1 MIVENVEDDLGIFF
15 EKEDMIDQDY
25 KNGWRYIVW
34 VGGNDDYYKKIADAK
49 KDFEYWVDD
58 GYDDVFHQTITKW
71 KDGRPK

>member
-1 MIVENVEDDLGIFF
+1 
-15 EKEDMIDQDY
+15 MIDQDY

-58 GYDDVFHQTITKW
+58 GYDDVFLTKLLPSG
-71 KDGRPK
+71 KMVDLNKKERINE

>member
-1 MIVENVEDDLGIFF
+1 MD
-15 EKEDMIDQDY
+15 DY

-58 GYDDVFHQTITKW
+58 GYDDVFLTKLLPSG
-71 KDGRPK
+71 KMVDLNKKERINE

>member
-1 MIVENVEDDLGIFF
+1 M
-15 EKEDMIDQDY
+15 KIDQDY

-58 GYDDVFHQTITKW
+58 GYDDVFLTKLLPSG
-71 KDGRPK
+71 KMVDLNKKERIYE

>member
-1 MIVENVEDDLGIFF
+1 M
-15 EKEDMIDQDY
+15 KIDQDY

-58 GYDDVFHQTITKW
+58 GYDDVFLTKLLPSGKMVDLNKKETINE
-71 KDGRPK
+71 

>member
-1 MIVENVEDDLGIFF
+1 M
-15 EKEDMIDQDY
+15 KIDQDY

-58 GYDDVFHQTITKW
+58 GYDDVFLTKLLPSG
-71 KDGRPK
+71 KMVDLMEKK

>member
-1 MIVENVEDDLGIFF
+1 
-15 EKEDMIDQDY
+15 MIDQDY

-58 GYDDVFHQTITKW
+58 GYDDVFLTKLLPSG
-71 KDGRPK
+71 KMVDLNKKRKNK

>member
-1 MIVENVEDDLGIFF
+1 
-15 EKEDMIDQDY
+15 MIDQDY

-58 GYDDVFHQTITKW
+58 GYDDVFLTKLLPSG
-71 KDGRPK
+71 KMVDLNKKRNNK

>member
-1 MIVENVEDDLGIFF
+1 M
-15 EKEDMIDQDY
+15 KIDQDY

-58 GYDDVFHQTITKW
+58 GYDDVFLTKLLPSG
-71 KDGRPK
+71 KMVDLNKKERINE